1 MIRKIPLLLCF
12 LLTLSLLTACGTFTG
27 TSSSDALNEMPG
39 KPPITEDV
47 QPKAITSE
55 NGLSYDSNLSLSDSF
70 NQMNSL
76 RLAICDDMYSAV
88 VTFSDDSAWVPI
100 AASKYTLGCDEFL
113 AASFV
118 MESDTGI
125 TAERLFR
132 EQGFRNIEIT
142 TLDVENSWKITARK
156 DENNYEYTV
165 RYGAQSDSYRF
176 TLAINDA
183 PSMLMASKRTTGGYA
198 VQVWTPEGSYHI
210 LAEDVKEGRFGFIP
224 KQRDARIAFPETDLF
239 FDENFV
245 TTEFTTKGAEYTFLL
260 ANNILYIAKDGSNY
274 AVPLQ

>member
-1 MIRKIPLLLCF
+1 MIRKLALFLCVF
-12 LLTLSLLTACGTFTG
+12 LLASFLTACETF
-27 TSSSDALNEMPG
+27 SSIETQNELTEMPG
-39 KPPITEDV
+39 KPPITENV

-55 NGLSYDSNLSLSDSF
+55 NGLEYDSNLSLADSF

-100 AASKYTLGCDEFL
+100 AAGKYTLGSDEFL

-132 EQGFRNIEIT
+132 EQGFRNIDIT
-142 TLDVENSWKITARK
+142 TLDVDNAWKITAKK
-156 DENNYEYTV
+156 DTDNYEYTIH
-165 RYGAQSDSYRF
+165 YNAESDSYRF
-176 TLAINDA
+176 TLTINSM
-183 PSMLMASKRTTGGYA
+183 PSMMLASKRTTGGYA
-198 VQVWTPEGSYHI
+198 VQLWTTDGSYHI

-224 KQRDARIAFPETDLF
+224 KQRDSIIEFPKTDLF
-239 FDENFV
+239 FDDNFV

-260 ANNILYIAKDGSNY
+260 ANNILYISKDGSNY
-274 AVPLQ
+274 AIPLQ